1 MHSIGVN
8 NDWTVKLETN
18 GTDVIYKID
27 SGVQVNVMPE
37 PIYKTPK
44 QKSEL
49 KPTKVKLTAYN
60 ESQIPAIGQCEGK
73 INYRDKNVN
82 LIFIVSSRKSAPI
95 LEPDSCVKIKINSAN
110 DEYYAGRFPNFFA
123 EFNDCFGDIGSLPKT
138 HHISVKPEVIPTNSF
153 ARRVP
158 IALPDKLKSE
168 LERMIKLD
176 VIEPVSEPLK

>member
-1 MHSIGVN
+1 MLNLPHPTPMANFSLPPFTTKIKTMQLSPLKKMHSIGVN

-95 LEPDSCVKIKINSAN
+95 LEPDSCVKLKLIQRMMNIMQDDSQT
-110 DEYYAGRFPNFFA
+110 FLPNLMTVLEILA
-123 EFNDCFGDIGSLPKT
+123 PCQ
-138 HHISVKPEVIPTNSF
+138 KPTIYQ
-153 ARRVP
+153 
-158 IALPDKLKSE
+158 
-168 LERMIKLD
+168 
-176 VIEPVSEPLK
+176 